1 MNDRLPPQDWP
12 LRAASRSVMVAPHR
26 WHVQI
31 AGQGPDVLLLHGA
44 GASAHSW
51 HKLIARLEDRFR
63 LIAPDLPG
71 HGFTRSPRGRATLP
85 QMARDLAAL
94 MEALGAAPR
103 FVVGHSAGGAIALDI
118 ARQGL
123 CPLERIVVVNGALE
137 DFRGPAGVLF
147 PAMARVLA
155 LNPLTGFFLSR
166 GNPEAQVR
174 NIIGATGT
182 NLDADALALYARLI
196 GRRSHVEGT
205 LAMMAQWSLR
215 ELNAALPEIRVP
227 TLFIHGVRDQAVRIE
242 VAERAAAAM
251 PKARLQRLEGVGHIA
266 QEEAPDAV
274 AEAVA
279 AFFEEAVPVTGQS
292 PT

>member
-1 MNDRLPPQDWP
+1 MTGHLPPEDWP
-12 LRAASRSVMVAPHR
+12 LRAASRSVMSAPHR
-26 WHVQI
+26 WHVQM
-31 AGQGPDVLLLHGA
+31 AGDGPDVLLLHGA

-51 HKLIARLEDRFR
+51 HKLIARLEGRFR

-71 HGFTRSPRGRATLP
+71 HGFTRSPRGRASLP
-85 QMARDLAAL
+85 QIARDLSGL
-94 MEALGAAPR
+94 MKTMGVAPR
-103 FVVGHSAGGAIALDI
+103 VVIGHSAGGAIALDL

-123 CPLERIVVVNGALE
+123 LPLERIVVVNGALE

-166 GNPEAQVR
+166 GSSEAQVR
-174 NIIGATGT
+174 SIIGATGT
-182 NLDADALALYARLI
+182 NLDAEALALYARLI
-196 GRRSHVEGT
+196 ARRDHVDGT

-215 ELNAALPEIRVP
+215 ELNAALPEIDVP
-227 TLFIHGVRDQAVRIE
+227 TLFLHGTRDQAVRIA

-251 PKARLQRLEGVGHIA
+251 PNARLCRLEGVGHIA

-274 AEAVA
+274 AREVA
-279 AFFEEAVPVTGQS
+279 AFLAETAATAG
-292 PT
+292 

>member
-1 MNDRLPPQDWP
+1 M
-12 LRAASRSVMVAPHR
+12 AAPHR
-26 WHVQI
+26 WHVQV
-31 AGQGPDVLLLHGA
+31 AGEGPDVLLLHGA

-51 HKLIARLEDRFR
+51 HKLIARLEDRYR

-71 HGFTRSPRGRATLP
+71 HGFTQSPRGRASLP
-85 QMARDLAAL
+85 QVARDVVDL
-94 MEALGAAPR
+94 MRAMGATPR
-103 FVVGHSAGGAIALDI
+103 VIVGHSAGGAIALEI

-123 CPLERIVVVNGALE
+123 LPLDRIVVVNGALE

-155 LNPLTGFFLSR
+155 LNPLTGLFLSR
-166 GNPEAQVR
+166 GSSEAQVR

-182 NLDADALALYARLI
+182 NLDAEALGLYARLI
-196 GRRSHVEGT
+196 ARRAHVEGT

-215 ELNAALPEIRVP
+215 ELNAALPTIRTP
-227 TLFIHGVRDQAVRIE
+227 TLFIHGTRDQAVRIE

-251 PKARLQRLEGVGHIA
+251 PNAHLHRLEGGGHIA

-274 AEAVA
+274 ALDIATFLQATAPVA
-279 AFFEEAVPVTGQS
+279 E
-292 PT
+292 